1 MLDAAHRKANG
12 PAVGIERLHA
22 VGSET
27 QMAPTGKIGSD
38 RRGRPRITVRTDTRN
53 GARLTEA
60 VARSRRS

>member
-22 VGSET
+22 VGDET
-27 QMAPTGKIGSD
+27 QVAPTGKIGSD
-38 RRGRPRITVRTDTRN
+38 RRGRPRIAMRADSRHKS
-53 GARLTEA
+53 RLTVA